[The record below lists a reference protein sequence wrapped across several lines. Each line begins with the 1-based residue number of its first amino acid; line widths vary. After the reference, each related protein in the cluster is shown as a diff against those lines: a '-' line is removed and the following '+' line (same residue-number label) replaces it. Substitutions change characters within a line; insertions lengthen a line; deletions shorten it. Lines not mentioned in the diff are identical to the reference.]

1 MKVLKAFCRIAV
13 LEGVSYLLLLGIAM
27 PLKYVYDLPGPV
39 KYLGWLHGILFILY
53 CLFLLLTW
61 IKLKWSFGKVLLAFF
76 ASLLP
81 FATFILDR
89 RLKKE
94 YFSHQN

>member
-1 MKVLKAFCRIAV
+1 MKELKTFCRIAV

-27 PLKYVYDLPGPV
+27 PLKYGYNLPDPV
-39 KYLGWLHGILFILY
+39 KYLGWIHGILFVFY

-61 IKLKWSFGKVLLAFF
+61 IKLKWSFGKVSLAFF
-76 ASLLP
+76 ASLVP

-89 RLKKE
+89 RLRKE
-94 YFSHQN
+94 YFSP

>member
-1 MKVLKAFCRIAV
+1 MKELKIFCRIAV
-13 LEGVSYLLLLGIAM
+13 IEGVSYLLLLVFAM
-27 PLKYVYDLPGPV
+27 PLKYLYDMPGPV

-53 CLFLLLTW
+53 CVFLLVVW

-89 RLKKE
+89 RIRKE
-94 YFSHQN
+94 YFPNQN